1 MFLMLNP
8 SAANASCDDPT
19 MALPLANL
27 ARPQAAA
34 CDPLPPLSGT
44 SPKSAPSGEAD
55 AGGAPVGSILSNR
68 IGAACQL
75 TQGVAIEKSAAKL
88 AAFERALL
96 GCEEVM
102 ECYLMTGAFDYI
114 VRLVASDMAGIE
126 RFVMTRLA
134 TIDGVRDVITSIT
147 LRRVQY
153 KTVLPVREGGE

>member
-1 MFLMLNP
+1 MKLDRIDIDILPALQRDAHFK
-8 SAANASCDDPT
+8 AADLAES
-19 MALPLANL
+19 LGISLSPLYRRIRL
-27 ARPQAAA
+27 LE
-34 CDPLPPLSGT
+34 DSGVIT
-44 SPKSAPSGEAD
+44 KY
-55 AGGAPVGSILSNR
+55 VSILDQEKVGFPVTAYVS
-68 IGAACQL
+68 
-75 TQGVAIEKSAAKL
+75 VAIEKSAAKL

-114 VRLVASDMAGIE
+114 VRVVASDMAGIE

-134 TIDGVRDVITSIT
+134 TIEGVRDVSTSIT

>member
-1 MFLMLNP
+1 MKFDRIDVDILQALQRDAHVK
-8 SAANASCDDPT
+8 AADLAES
-19 MALPLANL
+19 LGISLSPLYRRIRL
-27 ARPQAAA
+27 
-34 CDPLPPLSGT
+34 LE
-44 SPKSAPSGEAD
+44 EAGVITKYVSLLD
-55 AGGAPVGSILSNR
+55 QEKVGFPVTAYVS
-68 IGAACQL
+68 
-75 TQGVAIEKSAAKL
+75 VAIEKSAAKL

-134 TIDGVRDVITSIT
+134 TIDGVRDVSTSIT

>member
-1 MFLMLNP
+1 LAFRFRRFTGTFVCFKRRASLQNMCHFWTRRRWDFP
-8 SAANASCDDPT
+8 SPPT
-19 MALPLANL
+19 
-27 ARPQAAA
+27 
-34 CDPLPPLSGT
+34 
-44 SPKSAPSGEAD
+44 
-55 AGGAPVGSILSNR
+55 
-68 IGAACQL
+68 
-75 TQGVAIEKSAAKL
+75 VAIEKSAAKR

-114 VRLVASDMAGIE
+114 GVWWPATWREFE

-134 TIDGVRDVITSIT
+134 AIEGVRDVSTSIT

>member
-1 MFLMLNP
+1 
-8 SAANASCDDPT
+8 
-19 MALPLANL
+19 
-27 ARPQAAA
+27 
-34 CDPLPPLSGT
+34 
-44 SPKSAPSGEAD
+44 
-55 AGGAPVGSILSNR
+55 
-68 IGAACQL
+68 L

-114 VRLVASDMAGIE
+114 VRVVASDMAGIE

-134 TIDGVRDVITSIT
+134 TIDGVRDVSTSIT

>member
-1 MFLMLNP
+1 LIFFRALQRDAHVKAADLAESLGISP
-8 SAANASCDDPT
+8 S
-19 MALPLANL
+19 PLYRRIRL
-27 ARPQAAA
+27 
-34 CDPLPPLSGT
+34 LE
-44 SPKSAPSGEAD
+44 EAGVITKYVSLLD
-55 AGGAPVGSILSNR
+55 EEKVGFPVTAYVS
-68 IGAACQL
+68 
-75 TQGVAIEKSAAKL
+75 VAIEKSAAKL

-114 VRLVASDMAGIE
+114 GVWWPATWREFE

-134 TIDGVRDVITSIT
+134 AIEGVRDVSTSIT